1 MTKTPLQA
9 DPLRKL
15 ADLSA
20 GQQSELDELRKLRRQ
35 VRKKALK
42 DAAPLGVLPSTLGQ
56 RVADRV
62 SWLVGSWRFILVQS
76 ALIAAWIIW
85 NLVRG
90 TGAPDPYPFILLN
103 LLLSFQAAYTA
114 PAIMMSQNRQAEVD
128 RQHAEDDYV
137 VNVKAEMEIELLHEK
152 IDYMREQ

>member
-62 SWLVGSWRFILVQS
+62 AWLVGSWRFILVQS
-76 ALIAAWIIW
+76 ALIAA
-85 NLVRG
+85 
-90 TGAPDPYPFILLN
+90 
-103 LLLSFQAAYTA
+103 
-114 PAIMMSQNRQAEVD
+114 
-128 RQHAEDDYV
+128 
-137 VNVKAEMEIELLHEK
+137 
-152 IDYMREQ
+152 